1 MKINKNTN
9 TYIRKREPK
18 DQRIAIR
25 LSASDL
31 ERVNRLSAE
40 EDLPV
45 SQIIRKAVKIYEN
58 YYKP

>member
-1 MKINKNTN
+1 MKIEKNN

-31 ERVNRLSAE
+31 ERINRLSAE

-45 SQIIRKAVKIYEN
+45 SQIIRKAVKIYDN